1 VLATLGFLLL
11 GSLAQAPA
19 TSGSDLSCSI
29 QDAAAADQRIVLL
42 CERDRMYVTPDLGK
56 TWQAKRLPP
65 NLRLR
70 AVEFLDSRR
79 GFVLGD
85 AATLLAT
92 QDGGDTW
99 HQVQTPAKGNLTAIQ
114 FIGEQGWITGY
125 DGLVLHSTDGGKTWS
140 EQKTGVTQ
148 ALEGLY
154 FADAQ
159 HGWAVGWI
167 GTIVRTED
175 GGRTWKEIALIS
187 NSETSAKLDASAK
200 AGAASDVNVST
211 MGWSMSAV
219 YFRDA
224 KNGWIVGFGGQ
235 ILRSSD
241 GGLTWKPQKSPVGV
255 TLSSVLFDRS
265 GRGWIAAGNNM
276 LISDDG
282 GESWKLLQIDDPVF
296 LARFLP
302 LKDSIWAIGQFGIL
316 RQAGDATKWERISM
330 PSAETESPAKPASQ
344 P

>member
-1 VLATLGFLLL
+1 VFVTLGFLLL

-19 TSGSDLSCSI
+19 VSDSDLSCSI
-29 QDAAAADQRIVLL
+29 QDAASADQKMVLL
-42 CERDRMYVTPDLGK
+42 CERDQLYVSPDLGK

-65 NLRLR
+65 GVRFR

-79 GFVLGD
+79 GFVVGD

-99 HQVQTPAKGNLTAIQ
+99 RQVQTPAKVNLTAIQ
-114 FIGEQGWITGY
+114 FVGEQGWITGY
-125 DGLVLHSTDGGKTWS
+125 DGLVLHSADGGQTWS
-140 EQKTGVTQ
+140 QQTTGVAQ

-154 FADAQ
+154 FADVQ

-175 GGRTWKEIALIS
+175 GGRTWQEVNIAGDAEAQS
-187 NSETSAKLDASAK
+187 KVDTSVK
-200 AGAASDVNVST
+200 AGTTSNVDVSS
-211 MGWSMSAV
+211 MGWSISAV

-235 ILRSSD
+235 ILRSQD
-241 GGLTWKPQKSPVGV
+241 GGVTWKPQKSPVGV
-255 TLSSVLFDRS
+255 TLSSVLFDSS

-276 LISDDG
+276 LISEDG
-282 GESWKLLQIDDPVF
+282 GENWKLLQIDDPIF
-296 LARFLP
+296 LTRFLP
-302 LKDSIWAIGQFGIL
+302 VKDSLWAIGQFGL
-316 RQAGDATKWERISM
+316 LKQSGGALKWQRIDR
-330 PSAETESPAKPASQ
+330 PAAATESKPKAAS
-344 P
+344 